1 MGSMMLISGFHIFTL
16 PQTTRNESAPSLDV
30 VPVLVLLSFNHCC
43 NVYWEKNQ
51 WVGRNSGSHKSAF
64 FLRKPLKL
72 VLKTKPSTVCPPRST
87 LTLVT
92 MCSCSR
98 LVSRTHGGLL
108 RMLCQKPQVTKHGE
122 LRADWFSWTWLLEWW
137 CGKPWRRICRAVPE
151 PLHFWSLP
159 L

>member
-1 MGSMMLISGFHIFTL
+1 MLISGFHIFTS
-16 PQTTRNESAPSLDV
+16 PQTTRNESAPSLGV
-30 VPVLVLLSFNHCC
+30 APMLVFLTFNHGC

-72 VLKTKPSTVCPPRST
+72 VLKTKPFTVCPRRST

-92 MCSCSR
+92 TCSCSG
-98 LVSRTHGGLL
+98 LVSRTPGGLL
-108 RMLCQKPQVTKHGE
+108 RMLRQQPQVTKHHQ
-122 LRADWFSWTWLLEWW
+122 LQADWFSWTRLPGWW
-137 CGKPWRRICRAVPE
+137 CGKSSRQPCRVLPE
-151 PLHFWSLP
+151 TLHFWNLP

>member
-51 WVGRNSGSHKSAF
+51 WVGRNPGSHKSAF

-72 VLKTKPSTVCPPRST
+72 VLKTKPFTVCPPRST

-92 MCSCSR
+92 MCSCCR

-151 PLHFWSLP
+151 ALHFWSLP